1 MTAASALSQN
11 SIVTHI
17 LLGSDSSLRTAMV
30 SVDLLSRHFFRIES
44 IVCAVGD
51 AADLARLGGLT
62 LHDALVECRE
72 HARSEDVIGVVDCLS
87 RAVSAHRTAKN
98 LLLAIVELGDTN
110 VAELARLGITLVSSV
125 LDDLGC
131 EEAC

>member
-1 MTAASALSQN
+1 
-11 SIVTHI
+11 
-17 LLGSDSSLRTAMV
+17 MV

-51 AADLARLGGLT
+51 VADLARLGGRT

-87 RAVSAHRTAKN
+87 RAVSAHRIARN
-98 LLLAIVELGDTN
+98 LFLAIVELADAE
-110 VAELARLGITLVSSV
+110 VAKLAQLGVNLAKSV
-125 LDDLGC
+125 LDDLG
-131 EEAC
+131 A